1 MDARAEFLDAVGVPL
16 APGQRVVYAT
26 AGMHATGPLVPGT
39 IVNLSATPRTAKKS
53 GSALLH
59 HTLERADLLLEIA
72 ELTSELGQ
80 AAWLDL
86 GLGELG
92 VHRGSFGQQ

>member
-1 MDARAEFLDAVGVPL
+1 MNVHKNARL
-16 APGQRVVYAT
+16 APMSSG
-26 AGMHATGPLVPGT
+26 AGGFAAGPLGAAGGPARSG
-39 IVNLSATPRTAKKS
+39 SANERSVSGWRGECQES

-59 HTLERADLLLEIA
+59 RTLERADLLLEIA
-72 ELTSELGQ
+72 ELTSKLGQ